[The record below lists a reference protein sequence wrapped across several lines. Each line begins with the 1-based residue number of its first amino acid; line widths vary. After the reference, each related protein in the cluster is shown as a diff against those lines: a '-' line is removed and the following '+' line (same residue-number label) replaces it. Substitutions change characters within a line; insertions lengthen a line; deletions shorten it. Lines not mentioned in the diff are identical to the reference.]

1 MTLLG
6 YELKKLFRL
15 PALWVFLALCLA
27 LNFML
32 IFSSENGLP
41 FFNEISAA
49 ASVLGQ
55 RVDDGFIT
63 GLNEMQ
69 QTENRDILLEAVTGM
84 TDEFDGFDTNSLS
97 QYYESMVEES
107 PTAVRWM
114 QNKYKKLSARITE
127 LAGSDASMDV
137 YAGPMTHD
145 SHQFLFGTL
154 LRTISAESCIL
165 AALAVLYLFCYEKL
179 NKTELTV
186 CVSRIGRRL
195 WWTKTAAGIL
205 AALAMFLLIAA
216 VSLGVYFSRWDYS
229 GVWCANVSSG
239 FNYIQDVMMVKPFIT
254 WGNLSVAGY
263 LAATLALIAA
273 MTVISSLVSAITRTL
288 IQNTYVAALALL
300 LICAGGFALPI
311 AFADLKL
318 WAAYEISAFLPV
330 TLWTTQNIWFTESGA
345 SSILPWQET
354 ITAALGLLLLGCGT
368 WLALR
373 RFYRKDIA

>member
-15 PALWVFLALCLA
+15 PALWVFLTLCLA

-32 IFSSENGLP
+32 IFSCDYGLP
-41 FFNEISAA
+41 FFNETSAA

-69 QTENRDILLEAVTGM
+69 QTENRDVLLEAVTGM
-84 TDEFDGFDTNSLS
+84 TDEFDDFDVNSLS

-114 QNKYKKLSARITE
+114 QSKYEKLSARIAE
-127 LAGSDASMDV
+127 LAESNASLDL

-154 LRTISAESCIL
+154 LRAVSAESCIL
-165 AALAVLYLFCYEKL
+165 AALAVLYLFGYEKL

-205 AALAMFLLIAA
+205 AALAMVLLIAA
-216 VSLGVYFSRWDYS
+216 VSLGVYFSLWDYS
-229 GVWCANVSSG
+229 GVWSANVSSG
-239 FNYIQDVMMVKPFIT
+239 FNYLEDVLMVKPFIT
-254 WGNLSVAGY
+254 WGDFTVASY

-273 MTVISSLVSAITRTL
+273 MTVISSLVSAITGTL
-288 IQNTYVAALALL
+288 IQNTYVAALVLL
-300 LICAGGFALPI
+300 LICASGFALPV
-311 AFADLKL
+311 AFANLKL

-330 TLWTTQNIWFTESGA
+330 TIWTTQNIWFTESGV
-345 SSILPWQET
+345 SSMLPWQET
-354 ITAALGLLLLGCGT
+354 ITAALGLLLFACFTG
-368 WLALR
+368 LALR

>member
-6 YELKKLFRL
+6 YELRKLFRL

-32 IFSSENGLP
+32 IFSSEYGLP
-41 FFNEISAA
+41 FFNETSET

-55 RVDDGFIT
+55 RVNEDFVA
-63 GLNEMQ
+63 GLGEIP
-69 QTENRDILLEAVTGM
+69 QTENGDILAGAVADM
-84 TDEFDGFDTNSLS
+84 TDTFDDFDVDSLS
-97 QYYESMVEES
+97 QYYESMVAES
-107 PTAVRWM
+107 PTAVHWM
-114 QNKYKKLSARITE
+114 QSKYEKLSARIAE
-127 LAGSDASMDV
+127 LAESNASLDL

-154 LRTISAESCIL
+154 LRAISAESCIL
-165 AALAVLYLFCYEKL
+165 AALAVLYLFGYEKL
-179 NKTELTV
+179 NRTELTA
-186 CVSRIGRRL
+186 CVSRTGRRL
-195 WWTKTAAGIL
+195 WRTKTAAGIL
-205 AALAMFLLIAA
+205 AALAMLLLLAA
-216 VSLGVYFSRWDYS
+216 VSLGVYFSLWDYS
-229 GVWCANVSSG
+229 GVWSANVSSG
-239 FNYIQDVMMVKPFIT
+239 FNYIEDVLMVKPFIT

-263 LAATLALIAA
+263 LSAALALIAA
-273 MTVISSLVSAITRTL
+273 MTVISSLVSAITGTL

-300 LICAGGFALPI
+300 LICAGGFTLLS

-330 TLWTTQNIWFTESGA
+330 TLWTTQSIWFTESGV

-354 ITAALGLLLLGCGT
+354 ITAALGLLLFSCFTG
-368 WLALR
+368 LALR